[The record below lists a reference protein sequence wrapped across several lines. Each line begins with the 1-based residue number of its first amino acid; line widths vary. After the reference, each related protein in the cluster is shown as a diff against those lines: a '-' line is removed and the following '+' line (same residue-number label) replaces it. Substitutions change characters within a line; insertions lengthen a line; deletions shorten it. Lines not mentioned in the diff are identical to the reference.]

1 MHFSERYFP
10 KASIKKM
17 NNKRSI
23 SKKRSSF
30 LHHGV
35 LLTCL
40 EMGMATIPKF
50 YTNLNSVPMIFV
62 LKIQNDLSTRTQLIL
77 STETM
82 LSTNGGQ

>member
-1 MHFSERYFP
+1 MLFLQNVHQ
-10 KASIKKM
+10 KK
-17 NNKRSI
+17 KLIFAPR
-23 SKKRSSF
+23 
-30 LHHGV
+30 G

-82 LSTNGGQ
+82 LSTNGGLPYHY